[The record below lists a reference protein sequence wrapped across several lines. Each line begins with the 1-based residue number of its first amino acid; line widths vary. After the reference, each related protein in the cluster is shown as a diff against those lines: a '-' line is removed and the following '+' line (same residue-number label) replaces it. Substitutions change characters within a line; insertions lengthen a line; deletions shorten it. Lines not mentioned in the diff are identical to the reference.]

1 MTDELK
7 EMIAP
12 TVLLKLGDKEYKLAF
27 SNLSAIKF
35 EQKTGKRLFDLS
47 WKEDTNDPAISTA
60 LLWAA
65 LQDYHPDVT
74 FEQAARLHYPKN
86 YRRVGEAIAQAWR
99 NCMPEPDPNVES
111 QPQDAVEAVQ

>member
-12 TVLLKLGDKEYKLAF
+12 TVALKLGEKEYTLSF

-47 WKEDTNDPAISTA
+47 WKEDTADPAISTA
-60 LLWAA
+60 LLWSA
-65 LQDYHPDVT
+65 LQDHHPDVT
-74 FEQAARLHYPKN
+74 FEQAARLYYPKN
-86 YRRVGEAIAQAWR
+86 YRRVAEAIAQAWR
-99 NCMPEPDPNVES
+99 NSMPDPDPNVES
-111 QPQDAVEAVQ
+111 QPAEAAAAVQ